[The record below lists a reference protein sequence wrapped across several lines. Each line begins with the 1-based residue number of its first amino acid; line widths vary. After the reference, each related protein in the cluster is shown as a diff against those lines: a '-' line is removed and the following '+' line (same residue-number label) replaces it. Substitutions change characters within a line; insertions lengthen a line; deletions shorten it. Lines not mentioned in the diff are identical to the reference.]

1 MMELYNKY
9 GADCGYLQEL
19 GLLGVLRKAG
29 VEVSTDPSGD
39 VVISSTVN
47 TTHNENHFYE
57 EKPVVTNTVV
67 NHVESHTSNTT
78 VSEEKPTCVVD
89 MSGTINTGVQVF
101 GNTSQCDKMLVL
113 L

>member
-1 MMELYNKY
+1 M
-9 GADCGYLQEL
+9 
-19 GLLGVLRKAG
+19 
-29 VEVSTDPSGD
+29 
-39 VVISSTVN
+39 N
-47 TTHNENHFYE
+47 TNHNENHFYE
-57 EKPVVTNTVV
+57 EKPVVTTTVV
-67 NHVESHTSNTT
+67 NHEESHTSNTT